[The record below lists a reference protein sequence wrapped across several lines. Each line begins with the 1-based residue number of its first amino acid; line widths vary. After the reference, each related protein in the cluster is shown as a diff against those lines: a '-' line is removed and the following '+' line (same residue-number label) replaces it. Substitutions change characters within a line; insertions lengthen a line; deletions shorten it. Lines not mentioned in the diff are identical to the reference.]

1 MRPLS
6 AASLLAVSF
15 AVLSLAGCGK
25 TEADPR
31 LEAPL
36 VRTVAAEPASA
47 QERGFAGQVAARV
60 QSNLGFRVT
69 GKVSE
74 RLVDAGQTVKSG
86 QPLMRIDRTDYQHTI
101 AAQTANLAAVKARLS
116 QAAADEAR
124 YDGLVEAGAVS
135 KSARDQVIS
144 AADSARALY
153 AAAEAQLKLAQ
164 DEGDYAT
171 LLADADGVVVDTLAE
186 PGQVVA
192 AGQVVVR
199 LAHAG
204 QREAVVGLPETLR
217 PALGSVAS
225 AAIYGGE
232 GRASAHL
239 RQLSGAAD
247 PVTRTFEARFVLD
260 GAAAAAPLGTSVT
273 LYLHGE
279 AKPGVAVPLGAL
291 DDEGKG
297 PGVWVLDERESVVNW
312 HPVEVASVGVETAIL
327 AKGVPAGQRIVALGG
342 HFLHEGQK
350 VRAASVAVALK

>member
-1 MRPLS
+1 MLPFPIAR
-6 AASLLAVSF
+6 SLIVSLAVL
-15 AVLSLAGCGK
+15 ALAGCGK

-31 LEAPL
+31 TEAPL
-36 VRTVAAEPASA
+36 VRTVAAQPASA

-60 QSNLGFRVT
+60 QSNLGFRVA

-74 RLVDAGQTVKSG
+74 RLVDAGQTVKAG
-86 QPLMRIDRTDYQHTI
+86 QPLMRIDRTDYQHAI
-101 AAQTANLAAVKARLS
+101 AAQAGNLAAAKARLS

-144 AADSARALY
+144 AADSARAQY
-153 AAAEAQLKLAQ
+153 AATEAQLKVAQ

-171 LLADADGVVVDTLAE
+171 LLADADGVVVDTAAE

-217 PALGSVAS
+217 PALGSGAS

-239 RQLSGAAD
+239 RQLSDAAD
-247 PVTRTFEARFVLD
+247 PVTRTFEARFVLE
-260 GAAAAAPLGTSVT
+260 GAAAQAPLGASVT
-273 LYLHGE
+273 LYLPGQ
-279 AKPGVAVPLGAL
+279 ADPGVSVPLGAL

-297 PGVWVLDERESVVNW
+297 PGIWVVDERETTVSW
-312 HPVEVASVGVETAIL
+312 HAVEIASVGAETATL
-327 AKGVPAGQRIVALGG
+327 VKGVPAGARIVSMGG
-342 HFLHEGQK
+342 HFLHEGEK
-350 VRAASVAVALK
+350 VRL